1 MKEDDWIFGGRFTFE
16 DKNNKEIDNK
26 NVNKRFNKLNVKLKQ
41 IREENQ
47 KETDKLTLNYYNKI
61 DFSQLN
67 KINNEKDNDVND
79 IEDKYDLDD
88 SDKEEEYTKDYLYNF
103 DTVLNTFKNLNIV
116 SEGINDINDMKKNSY
131 YNNLLNDFNKF
142 YSKCEE
148 LKEDSISKMNKIMKD
163 NINNTCSICYQKLEN
178 IEDMI
183 VTKCKHVFHKI
194 CLNIW
199 FEKKSKCPLCRRF
212 IYLNQKKD

>member
-1 MKEDDWIFGGRFTFE
+1 MNEDDWIFGGRFTFE

-26 NVNKRFNKLNVKLKQ
+26 NVNKRFNKLNEKLKQ

-212 IYLNQKKD
+212 IYLNQKKG

>member
-1 MKEDDWIFGGRFTFE
+1 MNEDDWIFGGRFTFE

-26 NVNKRFNKLNVKLKQ
+26 NVNKRFNKLNEKLKQ

-67 KINNEKDNDVND
+67 KINNEKDNDVNN

-212 IYLNQKKD
+212 IYLNQKKG

>member
-1 MKEDDWIFGGRFTFE
+1 M
-16 DKNNKEIDNK
+16 
-26 NVNKRFNKLNVKLKQ
+26 
-41 IREENQ
+41 
-47 KETDKLTLNYYNKI
+47 NYYNKI

-67 KINNEKDNDVND
+67 KINNEKDNDVNN

>member
-1 MKEDDWIFGGRFTFE
+1 MNEDDWIFGGRFTFE

-67 KINNEKDNDVND
+67 KINNEKDNDVNN

-212 IYLNQKKD
+212 IYLNQKKG

>member
-1 MKEDDWIFGGRFTFE
+1 MNEDDWIFGGRFTFE

-131 YNNLLNDFNKF
+131 YNNLLNDFKKF
-142 YSKCEE
+142 NSKCEE

-212 IYLNQKKD
+212 IYLNQKKG

>member
-1 MKEDDWIFGGRFTFE
+1 MNEDDCIFGGRFTFE

>member
-1 MKEDDWIFGGRFTFE
+1 MNEDDWIFGGRFTFE

-199 FEKKSKCPLCRRF
+199 FEKKSKCPLCRKF
-212 IYLNQKKD
+212 IYLNQKKG

>member
-1 MKEDDWIFGGRFTFE
+1 MNEDDWIFGGRFTFE

-67 KINNEKDNDVND
+67 KINNEKDNDVNN

>member
-212 IYLNQKKD
+212 IYLNQKKG

>member
-131 YNNLLNDFNKF
+131 YNNLLNDFHKF

>member
-1 MKEDDWIFGGRFTFE
+1 MNEDDWIFGGRFTFE

-26 NVNKRFNKLNVKLKQ
+26 NVNKRFNKLNEKLKQ

-199 FEKKSKCPLCRRF
+199 FEKKSKCPLCRKF

>member
-1 MKEDDWIFGGRFTFE
+1 MNEDDWIFGGRFTFE

-212 IYLNQKKD
+212 IYLNQKKG

>member
-67 KINNEKDNDVND
+67 KINNEKDNDVNN

>member
-1 MKEDDWIFGGRFTFE
+1 MNEDDWIFGGRFTFE
-16 DKNNKEIDNK
+16 DKNNKKIDNK
-26 NVNKRFNKLNVKLKQ
+26 NVNKRFNKLNEKLKQ
-41 IREENQ
+41 IRKENQ

-212 IYLNQKKD
+212 IYLNQKKG

>member
-1 MKEDDWIFGGRFTFE
+1 MNEDDWIFGGRFTFE
-16 DKNNKEIDNK
+16 DKKNKEIDNK

-67 KINNEKDNDVND
+67 KINDEKDNNVND

-212 IYLNQKKD
+212 IYLNQKKV

>member
-1 MKEDDWIFGGRFTFE
+1 MNEDDWIFGGRFTFE

-26 NVNKRFNKLNVKLKQ
+26 NVNKRFNKLNEKLKQ

>member
-1 MKEDDWIFGGRFTFE
+1 MNEDDWIFGGRFTFE

>member
-1 MKEDDWIFGGRFTFE
+1 MNEDDWIFGGRFTFE

-67 KINNEKDNDVND
+67 KINNEKDNDVKD

>member
-1 MKEDDWIFGGRFTFE
+1 MNEDDWIFEGRFTFE